1 MYSVMNFFKKKTYSI
16 EMKSGERN
24 QSEENVFI
32 NYLLNSSVHFFVYSL
47 ILLVPQM
54 FLHVYFVTKIVLG
67 YRLLNSIGGIFSI

>member
-1 MYSVMNFFKKKTYSI
+1 
-16 EMKSGERN
+16 MKSGERN